1 MNCDIDLND
10 ILLAVIGDMN
20 ARTAELNEFIPK
32 THVPADLEEFN
43 DILCSQIDTRVS
55 CDKVSNK

>member
-1 MNCDIDLND
+1 MYSQ
-10 ILLAVIGDMN
+10 LLYHTQTIENSFQRPYD
-20 ARTAELNEFIPK
+20 FIPE
-32 THVPADLEEFN
+32 THVPPDLEEFN